1 MVTNERRHC
10 PRIKALNLI
19 SYGCIDETGKIVSQG
34 MGRTLNISEE
44 GILLETYVLIDP
56 KYPISLSIGL
66 EDELVN
72 IKGKIVYSNP
82 GKNDKFGAGIEFL
95 EADEA
100 TIEIL
105 RKYIK
110 AFSESNT

>member
-1 MVTNERRHC
+1 MVANEKRHC
-10 PRIKALNLI
+10 PRIQTLNLI
-19 SYGCIDETGKIVSQG
+19 SYGCIDETGKTVSQG

-56 KYPISLSIGL
+56 RYPIALSIGL

-72 IKGKIVYSNP
+72 IKGQIIHSNP
-82 GKNDKFGAGIEFL
+82 GKNDKFEAGIEFL
-95 EADEA
+95 ETDES

-110 AFSESNT
+110 AFSETNT

>member
-10 PRIKALNLI
+10 PRIQALTLI
-19 SYGCIDETGKIVSQG
+19 SYSCIGESEKIESQG

-44 GILLETYVLIDP
+44 GILMETYVSIDP
-56 KYPISLSIGL
+56 KYSMALSIGL
-66 EDELVN
+66 EDELIN
-72 IKGKIVYSNP
+72 ITGQIIYSKP
-82 GKNDKFGAGIEFL
+82 GKNEKFETGIEFL
-95 EADEA
+95 ETDKS

-110 AFSESNT
+110 AFSEQ

>member
-10 PRIKALNLI
+10 PRIQALTLI
-19 SYGCIDETGKIVSQG
+19 SYSCIGESEKIESQG

-44 GILLETYVLIDP
+44 GILMETYVSIDP
-56 KYPISLSIGL
+56 KYSMALSIGL
-66 EDELVN
+66 EDELIN
-72 IKGKIVYSNP
+72 ITGQIVYSKP
-82 GKNDKFGAGIEFL
+82 GKNEKFETGIEFL
-95 EADEA
+95 ETDKS

-110 AFSESNT
+110 AFSEQ

>member
-10 PRIKALNLI
+10 PRIQALTLI
-19 SYGCIDETGKIVSQG
+19 SYSCIGESEKIESQG

-44 GILLETYVLIDP
+44 GILMETYVSIDP
-56 KYPISLSIGL
+56 KYSIALSIGL
-66 EDELVN
+66 EDELIN
-72 IKGKIVYSNP
+72 ITGQIVYSKP
-82 GKNDKFGAGIEFL
+82 GKNEKFETGIEFL
-95 EADEA
+95 ETDKS

-110 AFSESNT
+110 AFSEQ